1 MKLHSIFYSLIFSIG
16 LFQVNDV
23 NACHAVVPVNFT
35 VSPAGGGINV
45 NASSHQSTCGCTQI
59 YWLDIEIRC
68 LGEAFDGAPFAPN
81 FYGPLNT
88 YPYFQSPQLNKTQG
102 CQLVPYQTTFIP
114 YTSMCPGITYQIRA
128 RENHNGTVS
137 GWTATQTFTVPGN
150 SAPLDVQANAT
161 DLNICVG
168 DCATLSADVVGGC
181 DFAPLYAWSNG
192 ANTQTTQ
199 VCPTVTTTY
208 TVTVSEQCSG
218 LTNQA
223 QITINVL
230 PPPNPGTATVADQV
244 VCEGQT
250 TNLSLNGAAGV
261 IQWQSA
267 PGSGGPWTN
276 MGGATNATETTPPI
290 TADICFR
297 VEVTGCGPASYSN
310 IVCVTMAPLPILT
323 ISNETICEGQ
333 TTTLTSNVDL
343 TGGTYSWNPSGQ
355 TTPDLTNVSPAQTT
369 TYTLT
374 YDLNGCIVSESGTVT
389 VLPQPTTLNLV
400 NQTICAGDNATII
413 ANPDVAGGNYNWTP
427 NVSTTEQ
434 ATVSPGVGTNTYSIN
449 YGVNGCEI
457 TETVD
462 VIVNP
467 VPIVTVDDEE
477 ICLGDGATMTSNV
490 DLPGGA
496 YDWQPTGET
505 TANINVNPNQTT
517 TYTLTYTLNGCV
529 GTDNATLTVHVIPE
543 ANFNFQNICED
554 QAMGLNST
562 STVAAPSTIAS
573 FEWDID
579 NNGTVDYTT
588 NNTNHTFPGFGVYNV
603 NLTVTSNAG
612 CVDEITQQVEVYAL
626 PIVDFTANTLCFGEP
641 TDFTDQT
648 TVQNGDN
655 ITNWNWNFDDG
666 NASNAQNPSNL
677 YNNPGVYNLN
687 LSIVTE
693 NGCTD
698 NTTIPIEVFAM
709 PIANFDFNNECVYD
723 ALNFTNQSSQ
733 VATIFAWEFGDGN
746 TSTQENPSH
755 TYNTSGQY
763 NVTLMISTTDGCGD
777 TITQQVSAYDQPV
790 ANFEVDPTCLETN
803 SNFTDLSTIN
813 NIDGDQITGW
823 AWVFGDGNTSNQ
835 QNPTNMYGAE
845 NNYNVTLLVTS
856 NYGCVDSITQSTTV
870 WPLPEVDFSPTDVC
884 LETPTQ
890 FNDQTFISNA
900 TSNNTIVGWNW
911 NFGDGGTSSDQ
922 NPTYTYSAAGTYQAT
937 LEATSNYGC
946 VNSNELT
953 VTVHPNPIASF
964 TGVDL
969 EGCSPVCFELSSNSY
984 VNAPANITNYTY
996 SLSNGVSY
1004 NPAGGNVSDCFT
1016 NNSGN
1021 PMYIGVTLTVETNH
1035 GCIGTHTEP
1044 NYIQV
1049 YHNPIASFSINPEQP
1064 DAVSNI
1070 VTFNN
1075 SSMYADNSTWNI
1087 SDYGS
1092 TNTVSPII
1100 TFEPEPASY
1109 DVELIVST
1117 NEGCVDTTWGQF
1129 DLLDRVIFYVPNTFT
1144 PDGDPYNQTFQPI
1157 FYSGFDP
1164 QDYNLLIFNR
1174 WGEVLFESNDT
1185 EAGWYGTYGASSTEI
1200 VSDGTYVWK
1209 IEFKE
1214 TMTDKRHVHTGHVNV
1229 LR

>member
-1 MKLHSIFYSLIFSIG
+1 MKLKLTFLALLFFVIG
-16 LFQVNDV
+16 QYNESK
-23 NACHAVVPVNFT
+23 ACHALAIQNYSIT
-35 VSPAGGGINV
+35 PAGGGINV
-45 NASSHQSTCGCTQI
+45 NGSSHSSTCGCTNT
-59 YWLDIEIRC
+59 YWMDIEVRC
-68 LGEAFDGAPFAPN
+68 MGEPFDGAPFNPG
-81 FYGPLNT
+81 FYGPLTT
-88 YPYFQSPQLNKTQG
+88 YPYFQSPILNKPG
-102 CQLVPYQTTFIP
+102 CQLTAYPTTFIP
-114 YTSMCPGITYQIRA
+114 FTSMCPGIQYQVRV
-128 RENHNGTVS
+128 RENHNGNVGPWS
-137 GWTATQTFTVPGN
+137 GALTFTVPGN
-150 SAPLDVQANAT
+150 SDPLVVQANAS
-161 DLNICVG
+161 DINICQG
-168 DCATLSADVVGGC
+168 DCATLSADVIGGC
-181 DFAPLYAWSNG
+181 DFAPTYTWTNG

-208 TVTVSEQCSG
+208 TVTVTEQCSG
-218 LTNQA
+218 FTDQA
-223 QITINVL
+223 SVTINIL
-230 PPPNPGTATVADQV
+230 PPPDPGTAAVADPV
-244 VCEGQT
+244 VCDGQT
-250 TNLSLNGAAGV
+250 TGLSLTGSAGN

-297 VEVTGCGPASYSN
+297 AEVTGCGPASYSN

-389 VLPQPTTLNLV
+389 LLPQPTTLNLV

-467 VPIVTVDDEE
+467 VPVVSVDDEE
-477 ICLGDGATMTSNV
+477 ICLGDGATMTSYV

-529 GTDNATLTVHVIPE
+529 GTDNATLTVHAIPE

-588 NNTNHTFPGFGVYNV
+588 NNTNHTFPGFGVYDV

-626 PIVDFTANTLCFGEP
+626 PIVDFTANPLCFGEP

-648 TVQNGDN
+648 TVPNGDN

-666 NASNAQNPSNL
+666 NANNVQNPSNL
-677 YNNPGVYNLN
+677 YNNPGVYNVN

-763 NVTLMISTTDGCGD
+763 NVTLMISTADGCGD

-900 TSNNTIVGWNW
+900 NSNNTIVGWNW

-1049 YHNPIASFSINPEQP
+1049 YHNPTASFSINPEEP
-1064 DAVSNI
+1064 DVVSNI
-1070 VTFNN
+1070 VSFNN
-1075 SSMYADNSTWNI
+1075 SSQYADNNTWNI
-1087 SDYGS
+1087 TDYGS
-1092 TNTVSPII
+1092 TNTVSPVI
-1100 TFEPEPASY
+1100 TFEPEPEPASY

-1117 NEGCVDTTWGQF
+1117 NEGCTDTTWGQF
-1129 DLLDRVIFYVPNTFT
+1129 DLVDRVIFYVPNTFT

-1164 QDYNLLIFNR
+1164 LDYNLLIFNR
-1174 WGEVLFESNDT
+1174 WGEVLFESNNA
-1185 EAGWYGTYGASSTEI
+1185 EVGWDGTYGAANTEI
-1200 VSDGTYVWK
+1200 AKDGIYIWK

-1214 TMTDKRHVHTGHVNV
+1214 TMTDKRHTHTGHVNV